1 MYALVQNAV
10 RQLDDSCDL
19 GLTPRHEARIAYNW
33 ISHFEWVH
41 HVCKPQLCFNRRAFK
56 FDHSSTTT
64 VTTAAA
70 AAVPLLQLKNQT
82 HCLVTESPET
92 VLLNV
97 TSAKFEA
104 CALQQ
109 MQNKGVS
116 NDVRKMEA
124 IDKQLSTTSKI
135 LTLSMAQQWI
145 GLGLLENLPRLSLFL
160 LSGNLLKMS
169 SRKSLSSIL
178 CPFSFTVI
186 FYHSICTMNKLG
198 C

>member
-41 HVCKPQLCFNRRAFK
+41 HVCKPQLCFNRHAFK

-109 MQNKGVS
+109 MQNKVVS
-116 NDVRKMEA
+116 NDIKKMEA
-124 IDKQLSTTSKI
+124 NDKQTSTTSKI
-135 LTLSMAQQWI
+135 YNHSMSQQCVV
-145 GLGLLENLPRLSLFL
+145 LEVSSKLPRL
-160 LSGNLLKMS
+160 
-169 SRKSLSSIL
+169 
-178 CPFSFTVI
+178 
-186 FYHSICTMNKLG
+186 
-198 C
+198 